1 MKRILA
7 LSCLLAMAAC
17 APAPHIVVVPAP
29 QVAAPVMAASLPLEE
44 VPLKLM
50 SPSQSAARVN

>member
-7 LSCLLAMAAC
+7 LSCLLALAAC
-17 APAPHIVVVPAP
+17 APAPVMVVAPAP
-29 QVAAPVMAASLPLEE
+29 QTAAPVMTANLPLEE

>member
-17 APAPHIVVVPAP
+17 APAPVSVVAPAP
-29 QVAAPVMAASLPLEE
+29 QAVAPVMTANVPLDD

>member
-17 APAPHIVVVPAP
+17 APAPVVVVAPAP
-29 QVAAPVMAASLPLEE
+29 PTAAPGVTASLPADD